1 MLNRVQPQDVEY
13 FRGLIPAERLLVGA
27 DIGSDYSHDELEG
40 VHRSPDLVIRAIS
53 TEEVSRVLA
62 YANKRCLPVVTRGS
76 GTGLVGGAV
85 AIEGGILLETTLM
98 NAILELDERNFT
110 VTVQAGVLLMD
121 LSKYVEERGFF
132 YPPDPGEKSATLGG
146 NISTNAGGMR
156 AVKYGVTRDY
166 VLALRAV
173 LPDGS
178 VEVFGG
184 KVVKNSS
191 GYSLKDLLIGAE
203 GTLAVITEATLRL
216 LPLPA
221 ENISLLCP
229 FPSFHQAIAA
239 VPELLQL
246 GVDPTAVE
254 FFTRDVIA
262 LAEDFLGKRFPKIG
276 TDAALLLTFDGS
288 DAAEVEARSEKA
300 ARLCLTLG
308 APDVFIV
315 DTDERKSAVWSARG
329 AFLEAI
335 KAGAVQMDEC
345 DVVVPRANI
354 IPFVERVEQLSR
366 ELDMRIPYFG
376 HAGDGNLH
384 IYLCRDGLSKDAFE
398 QKLGQGFAVLYEKA
412 AELGGMV
419 SGEHGIGWAKRGYLE
434 DRLGPL
440 QVALIARVKAAFDSN
455 GILNPHKVCT

>member
-335 KAGAVQMDEC
+335 KAGTVQMDEC

-440 QVALIARVKAAFDSN
+440 QVALMARVKAAFDSN

>member
-85 AIEGGILLETTLM
+85 AIEGGILLETRLM

-419 SGEHGIGWAKRGYLE
+419 SGEHGISWAKRGYLE

-440 QVALIARVKAAFDSN
+440 QVALMARVKAAFDSN

>member
-440 QVALIARVKAAFDSN
+440 QVALMARVKAAFDSN

>member
-13 FRGLIPAERLLVGA
+13 FRGFIPAERLLSGP

-40 VHRSPDLVIRAIS
+40 VHHAPDLVIRAAS
-53 TEEVSRVLA
+53 TDEVSRVLA
-62 YANKRCLPVVTRGS
+62 YANERRLPVVTRGS

-173 LPDGS
+173 LPDGT

-184 KVVKNSS
+184 KVAKNSS

-221 ENISLLCP
+221 ENVSLLCP
-229 FPSFHQAIAA
+229 FPSFRQAIAA
-239 VPELLQL
+239 VPELLHL
-246 GVDPTAVE
+246 GVGPTAVE
-254 FFTRDVIA
+254 FLTRDVIA
-262 LAEDFLGKRFPKIG
+262 LAEDFLGKRFPKIS

-329 AFLEAI
+329 TFLEAI

-354 IPFVERVEQLSR
+354 VPFVERVEQLSH

-384 IYLCRDGLSKDAFE
+384 IYLCRDALSEQAFH
-398 QKLGQGFAVLYEKA
+398 QKLEQGFAALYEKA

-419 SGEHGIGWAKRGYLE
+419 SGEHGIGWAKRSYLE
-434 DRLGPL
+434 DRLGPVQL
-440 QVALIARVKAAFDSN
+440 ALMARIKAAFDPN

>member
-53 TEEVSRVLA
+53 TEEESRVLA

-440 QVALIARVKAAFDSN
+440 QVALMARVKAAFDSN